1 MSKKEW
7 VLIGLVLALGGL
19 YAVYFG
25 DWFRPKFIRI
35 EHTAR
40 RLRSG
45 FGGPGRS
52 DASQPSMSITFSLGR
67 SYRLTSL
74 RVVLAAEFQT
84 NKFAH
89 SVWRLVSE
97 KGSAPVDRFAYGFP
111 IQGMTPALA
120 GAEPEPLEPGAQ
132 YRLLVETAKLKGEHD
147 FNFSE
152 PNLEQ

>member
-1 MSKKEW
+1 LNERQELVLKKSKILYNKTSAVASIQGGDIAMSKKEW

-19 YAVYFG
+19 YAAYFG

-40 RLRSG
+40 WLRSG

-74 RVVLAAEFQT
+74 RVVLAAKFQT
-84 NKFAH
+84 NRFAH
-89 SVWRLVSE
+89 YQWL
-97 KGSAPVDRFAYGFP
+97 
-111 IQGMTPALA
+111 Q
-120 GAEPEPLEPGAQ
+120 
-132 YRLLVETAKLKGEHD
+132 
-147 FNFSE
+147 
-152 PNLEQ
+152 